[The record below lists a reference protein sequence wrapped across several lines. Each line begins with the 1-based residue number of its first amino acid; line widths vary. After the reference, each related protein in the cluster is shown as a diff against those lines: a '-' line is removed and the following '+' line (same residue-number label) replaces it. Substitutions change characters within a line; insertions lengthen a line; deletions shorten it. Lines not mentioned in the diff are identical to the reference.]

1 MENKMGTMEMKKLIV
16 TMSVP
21 IMISMLIQ
29 ALYNIVDSMFVARIS
44 NDALSA
50 VSLCYPVQMIIVAI
64 ACGSGVGINALLSR
78 FLGQKDPE
86 NASQVA
92 MHGILLSLVNWIVFA
107 ILGIFCSR
115 LFLALFTQNEEI
127 LSMGISYMQI
137 CTLFSFGVFV
147 QITYERIMQSIGNAF
162 YNMIIQGAGALINS
176 ILDPIFIFGMF
187 GLPKMGVAGAA
198 IATVIGQCA
207 GMALGIYITYKKI
220 HEIKISLKRFSFS
233 FELLRKILFLALPAM
248 LMQSIM
254 SFMTVFIN
262 LILSGFSVL
271 AVSVFSIYYKLQQF
285 VFMALLGMSNAIIP
299 IISYNYGALKTVRV
313 KEAIRFSLIISVVIM
328 LLGTILFQLFPEALL
343 ALFDADQAMLEIG
356 IPTLRIISL
365 SFVFAGISIILCSV
379 FQALDHPY
387 ESLAV
392 TLLRQLVLLVPL
404 VYVLSRMKGINAGW
418 YAFLITEA
426 VVVLISLFFLK
437 KIYRSI

>member
-1 MENKMGTMEMKKLIV
+1 
-16 TMSVP
+16 
-21 IMISMLIQ
+21 
-29 ALYNIVDSMFVARIS
+29 
-44 NDALSA
+44 
-50 VSLCYPVQMIIVAI
+50 
-64 ACGSGVGINALLSR
+64 
-78 FLGQKDPE
+78 
-86 NASQVA
+86 
-92 MHGILLSLVNWIVFA
+92 
-107 ILGIFCSR
+107 
-115 LFLALFTQNEEI
+115 
-127 LSMGISYMQI
+127 
-137 CTLFSFGVFV
+137 
-147 QITYERIMQSIGNAF
+147 
-162 YNMIIQGAGALINS
+162 
-176 ILDPIFIFGMF
+176 
-187 GLPKMGVAGAA
+187 
-198 IATVIGQCA
+198 
-207 GMALGIYITYKKI
+207 
-220 HEIKISLKRFSFS
+220 
-233 FELLRKILFLALPAM
+233 
-248 LMQSIM
+248 
-254 SFMTVFIN
+254 
-262 LILSGFSVL
+262 
-271 AVSVFSIYYKLQQF
+271 
-285 VFMALLGMSNAIIP
+285 MALLGMSNAIIP